1 MRRNIMLEVK
11 TISAEDTYEIRHRIL
26 RPHQSIEQCKY
37 EEDHAKGSFHLGAFF
52 EGKLISIASF
62 SPQNQPLI
70 KESPAY
76 RLRGMATLEGYRDQK
91 GGSTLIK
98 HAEEKL
104 AENGVQAV
112 WCNARSHVKGYYSK
126 LGWEV
131 LGEPFEIPGIGT
143 HIIMYKKL
151 ETSR

>member
-26 RPHQSIEQCKY
+26 RPHQSIEECKY
-37 EEDHAKGSFHLGAFF
+37 EEDHAEGSFHLGVFYD
-52 EGKLISIASF
+52 GTLISIASF
-62 SPQNQPLI
+62 SPQSQPLI
-70 KESPAY
+70 TESPAY

-104 AENGVQAV
+104 AKNGVQAV

-143 HIIMYKKL
+143 HIVMYKTL
-151 ETSR
+151 GTSR

>member
-1 MRRNIMLEVK
+1 MLEVK

-52 EGKLISIASF
+52 EEKLISIASF

-70 KESPAY
+70 TESPAY

-91 GGSTLIK
+91 GGSTLVK

-126 LGWEV
+126 LGWEE
-131 LGEPFEIPGIGT
+131 LGEPFEIPGIVT

>member
-1 MRRNIMLEVK
+1 MLEVK

-62 SPQNQPLI
+62 FPQNQPLI
-70 KESPAY
+70 TESPAY

-98 HAEEKL
+98 HEEEKL

-126 LGWEV
+126 LGWEE

-143 HIIMYKKL
+143 HIVMYKTL
-151 ETSR
+151 GTSR

>member
-1 MRRNIMLEVK
+1 MLEVK

-62 SPQNQPLI
+62 SPQIQPLI
-70 KESPAY
+70 TESPAY
-76 RLRGMATLEGYRDQK
+76 RLRGMATLEEYRDQK

-126 LGWEV
+126 LGWEE

-143 HIIMYKKL
+143 HIVMYKTL
-151 ETSR
+151 GTSR

>member
-70 KESPAY
+70 TESPAY

-98 HAEEKL
+98 YAEEKL
-104 AENGVQAV
+104 AKNGVQAV

-143 HIIMYKKL
+143 HIVMYKTL
-151 ETSR
+151 GTSR

>member
-70 KESPAY
+70 TESPAY

-104 AENGVQAV
+104 AKNGVQAV

>member
-62 SPQNQPLI
+62 SPQNQPLV

>member
-70 KESPAY
+70 TESPAY

-126 LGWEV
+126 LGWEE

>member
-11 TISAEDTYEIRHRIL
+11 IIFAEDTYEIRHRIL

-70 KESPAY
+70 TESPAY

-126 LGWEV
+126 LGWEE

>member
-1 MRRNIMLEVK
+1 MLEVK

-52 EGKLISIASF
+52 EGQLFSIASF
-62 SPQNQPLI
+62 SPQIQPLI
-70 KESPAY
+70 TESPAY

-104 AENGVQAV
+104 AKNGVQAV

>member
-1 MRRNIMLEVK
+1 MLEVK

-70 KESPAY
+70 TESPAY

-112 WCNARSHVKGYYSK
+112 WCNARSHVKGYYLK
-126 LGWEV
+126 LGWEE

-143 HIIMYKKL
+143 HIVMYKTL
-151 ETSR
+151 GTSR

>member
-70 KESPAY
+70 TESPAY

-126 LGWEV
+126 LGWEE

-143 HIIMYKKL
+143 HIVMYKTL
-151 ETSR
+151 GTSR

>member
-1 MRRNIMLEVK
+1 MLEVK
-11 TISAEDTYEIRHRIL
+11 TISAEDTYELKTAFCVPINPLNNANMKRIM
-26 RPHQSIEQCKY
+26 QK
-37 EEDHAKGSFHLGAFF
+37 ASFHLGAFF

-62 SPQNQPLI
+62 SPQIQPLI
-70 KESPAY
+70 TESPAY
-76 RLRGMATLEGYRDQK
+76 RLRGMATLVGYRDQK

-126 LGWEV
+126 LGWDE

-143 HIIMYKKL
+143 HIVMYKTL
-151 ETSR
+151 GTSR